1 VVGRRFGKGT
11 SVPQRK
17 FFGKRLPGIARSLGQ
32 ALTEFKSGLTGSVE
46 ADGTAGSETETHKK
60 RV

>member
-1 VVGRRFGKGT
+1 
-11 SVPQRK
+11 VPQRK